1 MIYVLVEEVEI
12 AIYVLVEEVEMELG
26 DCHDENFLVDLHD
39 VFYHYDV

>member
-12 AIYVLVEEVEMELG
+12 VIYVLVEEVEMELG
-26 DCHDENFLVDLHD
+26 DCHNEYFLVDLHD